1 MQSRINELKK
11 LGIPTEFH
19 AYGGVE
25 RGVGLGTG
33 TAAYGWLNRAVAF
46 WEKNVTIHGCSKYHA
61 KNLPAKLSVAAK
73 PAAFVFLMMFRT
85 ACTLISENTHSLTC
99 RHEESE
105 YFLKSAVNSN

>member
-46 WEKNVTIHGCSKYHA
+46 WEKNVTIHGQCH
-61 KNLPAKLSVAAK
+61 LVKLMVR
-73 PAAFVFLMMFRT
+73 FQYVG
-85 ACTLISENTHSLTC
+85 LT
-99 RHEESE
+99 
-105 YFLKSAVNSN
+105 

>member
-46 WEKNVTIHGCSKYHA
+46 WEKNVTIH
-61 KNLPAKLSVAAK
+61 P
-73 PAAFVFLMMFRT
+73 
-85 ACTLISENTHSLTC
+85 LTC
-99 RHEESE
+99 KHDEFD
-105 YFLKSAVNSN
+105 YFLKPAVNSNKRIQNRKRKG